1 MSANQLR
8 RAIFVALIASLLLH
22 FIIPISFL
30 YIESNKTD
38 SNKNHDHLSFEQ
50 KKEEALKWAARKAR
64 ASQFGAPVIFK
75 DEPEKTIPEQI
86 NQTEPTGQDI
96 PETEQ
101 LTQTVKQEEPNKSKE
116 LPLLE
121 KQEELQKTAVQ
132 QIKNITNK
140 LTTHITPP
148 KQPKQQPIPPTKQPP
163 PPSPPQQKPLTLAQ
177 LTKGFLEHIKK
188 EGKDRTTMIGQ
199 KGGTP
204 TAEQLKHERYIEK
217 LSWCLQNSFKINK
230 DKFPATEPV
239 KTTVKVFLALNQ
251 NGTVKELGIVES
263 SGNRLLDQFTHYIFR
278 DASSSFPPVPQ
289 YLPHNPYKIIYIIEI
304 NTIHNTRIGLHRL

>member
-8 RAIFVALIASLLLH
+8 RAIFVALIVSLLLH

-38 SNKNHDHLSFEQ
+38 SNKNHDNLSFEQ
-50 KKEEALKWAARKAR
+50 KKKDTLKWAAHKAR
-64 ASQFGAPVIFK
+64 VNQFGAPVIFK
-75 DEPEKTIPEQI
+75 DEPEETIPEQI
-86 NQTEPTGQDI
+86 NQTEPTDQDI

-101 LTQTVKQEEPNKSKE
+101 LTQATKKKEPNKSE
-116 LPLLE
+116 ESSLRE
-121 KQEELQKTAVQ
+121 KQEELQKIAVQ
-132 QIKNITNK
+132 QIKNIANK
-140 LTTHITPP
+140 LTHYMPP
-148 KQPKQQPIPPTKQPP
+148 KQPKQQPIPPTKQPC
-163 PPSPPQQKPLTLAQ
+163 PPSPQQKPLTLAQ
-177 LTKGFLEHIKK
+177 LTKGFLEHIKE
-188 EGKDRTTMIGQ
+188 EGKDRITMIGQ
-199 KGGTP
+199 KGRTP

-217 LSWCLQNSFKINK
+217 LSWCLQNSFKINR
-230 DKFPATEPV
+230 DKFPVTDPV

-251 NGTVKELGIVES
+251 NGTVKELGVVES

-304 NTIHNTRIGLHRL
+304 NTMHDTRIGLHLL

>member
-8 RAIFVALIASLLLH
+8 RGIFVALIVSLLLH

-38 SNKNHDHLSFEQ
+38 SNKNHDNLSLEQ
-50 KKEEALKWAARKAR
+50 KKEDALKWAARKAH
-64 ASQFGAPVIFK
+64 ANQFGAPVIFK
-75 DEPEKTIPEQI
+75 DEPEETIQEQI
-86 NQTEPTGQDI
+86 NQTEPTDQDI
-96 PETEQ
+96 PKTEQ
-101 LTQTVKQEEPNKSKE
+101 LTQATKQEEPKQSQE
-116 LPLLE
+116 LSLLE
-121 KQEELQKTAVQ
+121 KQEERQKIAVQ
-132 QIKNITNK
+132 QVKNIANK
-140 LTTHITPP
+140 LTTHYMSP
-148 KQPKQQPIPPTKQPP
+148 KQPKQRPAQPKKRPHL
-163 PPSPPQQKPLTLAQ
+163 PSPQQKPLTLAQ
-177 LTKGFLEHIKK
+177 LTKGFLEHIKD
-188 EGKDRTTMIGQ
+188 EGKDRITMIGQ

-217 LSWCLQNSFKINK
+217 LSWCLQNSFKINR
-230 DKFPATEPV
+230 DKFPVTEPV
-239 KTTVKVFLALNQ
+239 KTTVRVFLALNQ

-304 NTIHNTRIGLHRL
+304 NTMHDMRIGLHLL